1 MDIWCCTIT
10 INPFAIT
17 TMCRNPGMQL
27 LPTSLPSVATMSHLK
42 QWESHHQRGQNCHEK
57 ILPYFDLCLTLRAIF
72 WKCQRYH
79 WIRRSNENQE
89 FHFQDCLSLNIMC
102 YLDIHPANILLT
114 LFMLHPLPTKN
125 FNSAFPSFSL
135 EKLCLLVVSEPWVNW
150 FVG

>member
-1 MDIWCCTIT
+1 
-10 INPFAIT
+10 
-17 TMCRNPGMQL
+17 MQL

-57 ILPYFDLCLTLRAIF
+57 ILPYFDLCLTLRA
-72 WKCQRYH
+72 
-79 WIRRSNENQE
+79 
-89 FHFQDCLSLNIMC
+89 MC

-135 EKLCLLVVSEPWVNW
+135 EKLCLLVVSEP
-150 FVG
+150 